1 MEVVPVAEEGTP
13 PEPQAAGG
21 TAGGAREE
29 GTMPEPQVPEP
40 QAAATEM
47 TTAYDAV
54 MHEVRPRLW
63 LGSVE
68 AAADHSLLAAHNI
81 QHLVTCGRYLAER
94 TPLPADGSVT
104 RTVCLEI
111 DDLDEVDLI
120 EHVPPTSD
128 ALCKLL
134 GTESRPGSSTG
145 VLVHCSAGRS
155 RSASIVI
162 AYLMREEGLSYE
174 RAYASVVKA
183 RPIAQP
189 NTGFSHQLEWY
200 GSAGCPRDLVDQR
213 TGKHYRELKEMG
225 LLLKQ
230 YSAADVLALVYNAGA
245 SESTEAPTVAAL
257 EAALQALDRLQNA
270 EPLDDAARE
279 EKRRQS
285 SRIYIALDAAAPVW
299 QTW

>member
-1 MEVVPVAEEGTP
+1 VDDGDRDTATSQRVP
-13 PEPQAAGG
+13 
-21 TAGGAREE
+21 
-29 GTMPEPQVPEP
+29 
-40 QAAATEM
+40 M
-47 TTAYDAV
+47 TTPYDAV

-68 AAADHSLLAAHNI
+68 AAADHSLLAAHSI
-81 QHLVTCGRYLAER
+81 QHLVTCGRFLAER
-94 TPLPADGSVT
+94 TPLPADGAVT
-104 RTVCLEI
+104 RVVSLEI
-111 DDLDEVDLI
+111 DDLDEVDVL

-128 ALCKLL
+128 VLCELL

-155 RSASIVI
+155 RSASVVI

-174 RAYASVVKA
+174 QAYASVVKA
-183 RPIAQP
+183 RPIVQP

-200 GSAGCPRDLVDQR
+200 GSAGCPRDLVDR
-213 TGKHYRELKEMG
+213 KTGKHYRELKEMG

-230 YSAADVLALVYNAGA
+230 YTAADVLALVDSAGA
-245 SESTEAPTVAAL
+245 SESTEATVAAL

-270 EPLDDAARE
+270 QPLDDAARE

-285 SRIYIALDAAAPVW
+285 ARINTALDSLPPVW